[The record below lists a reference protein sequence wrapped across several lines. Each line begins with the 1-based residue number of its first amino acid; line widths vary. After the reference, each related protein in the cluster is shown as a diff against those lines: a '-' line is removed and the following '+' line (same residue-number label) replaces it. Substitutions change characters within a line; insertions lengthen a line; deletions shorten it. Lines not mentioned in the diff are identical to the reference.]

1 MVCQSRPYH
10 FNFFKGCLPQS
21 SLDPFL
27 NTLYHIQMHS
37 DKVVSMTTLLHLF
50 QKPVTPR
57 QTKESHVSI
66 IRSYGL
72 IQHIALAPKQM
83 LEGYS

>member
-10 FNFFKGCLPQS
+10 FKFFKGCLPQS

-72 IQHIALAPKQM
+72 IQHIALVPKQM

>member
-1 MVCQSRPYH
+1 
-10 FNFFKGCLPQS
+10 
-21 SLDPFL
+21 
-27 NTLYHIQMHS
+27 MHS